1 MNTVNNH
8 RGIETSIESAAM
20 AAPLSSRLR
29 ALVHRTLCDHPSGL
43 TVDEACAITG
53 CARYSLQ
60 PRFTELRHMA
70 MIHDT
75 GMRRENASGA
85 RAIVWRAT
93 VLDRRESASGVPLT
107 ARREDG
113 AR

>member
-1 MNTVNNH
+1 MDTLDNH
-8 RGIETSIESAAM
+8 RDVDTSVEAA
-20 AAPLSSRLR
+20 AIIAPFSSRLR
-29 ALVHRTLCDHPSGL
+29 ALVHRTLCDHPAGL

-70 MIHDT
+70 MIRDT

-93 VLDRRESASGVPLT
+93 LLDRRESASRVPLT
-107 ARREDG
+107 ARREDV